1 MNALSSG
8 PSDTNVWVLSSSGSW
23 RVCSFY
29 EARRLIL
36 PPGFINSFSLLG
48 VQGQYGEPQ
57 LQLLPSSP
65 LVPLE
70 DTCCLLDDGQ
80 TSIDSEAL

>member
-1 MNALSSG
+1 MNDLSSG
-8 PSDTNVWVLSSSGSW
+8 PSDTNVWVLSSSGPW

-29 EARRLIL
+29 EARS
-36 PPGFINSFSLLG
+36 PGFIDSFSLLG
-48 VQGQYGEPQ
+48 FQGQYGKPQ

-70 DTCCLLDDGQ
+70 DFCCLLGDGQ